1 MSARGMTSANKGFV
15 PFDPYEISFV
25 LALSLIHI

>member
-1 MSARGMTSANKGFV
+1 MSAREMTSANKGFM

-25 LALSLIHI
+25 LESVFL